1 MERFQA
7 LSLFQPSNFNAAISR
22 DNDGHVF
29 GSMLGI
35 PHPQAARIVAMLGF
49 DFIFVDTLHV
59 PTNPETLVT
68 VIQTITLASG
78 GKTCALVRIP
88 SPDSDLLPYALD
100 AGASAIVFPQIDTAA
115 QAAAAVYK
123 VRYAYSGGTRSL
135 SPLALMDGITNI
147 APEGWTAETIADRN
161 IAVICQI
168 ESVLG
173 VENVDAIAKT
183 PGVNAL
189 MIGLT
194 DLKGSLGLPMRASKG
209 KADDPKLSAA
219 VAEIVATSKKHDMP
233 LMIPAFRENPD
244 MEWLRNFKIIL
255 TSIDT
260 LAVAKTH
267 RQELARM
274 KEGLSGYQN
283 GYQNGH

>member
-1 MERFQA
+1 MDRFRA
-7 LSLFQPSNFNAAISR
+7 LSLFQPSNFNAAISA
-22 DNDGHVF
+22 DNDAHVF

-35 PHPQAARIVAMLGF
+35 PHPQAARIIAMLGF

-68 VIQTITLASG
+68 LIQTITLASE

-123 VRYAYSGGTRSL
+123 VRYTYSGGTRSL
-135 SPLALMDGITNI
+135 SPLALLDGITNI

-173 VENVDAIAKT
+173 VQNVEAIAKT

-189 MIGLT
+189 MIGTT
-194 DLKGSLGLPMRASKG
+194 DLRGSLGLPLRNPKG

-219 VAEIVATSKKHDMP
+219 VDKIVATSKKYGIP
-233 LMIPAFRENPD
+233 ILMPAFREDTDVN
-244 MEWLRNFKIIL
+244 WLRNFKIIL
-255 TSIDT
+255 TGVDILS
-260 LAVAKTH
+260 VAKTL
-267 RQELARM
+267 RQDLARV
-274 KEGLSGYQN
+274 KEALSGH
-283 GYQNGH
+283 QNGH